1 MGKIHFRSADRADR
15 DSLISLAEESPGAP
29 RWTLATWEQVQDS
42 AAKGERNVLIAA
54 SEEGIVG
61 FGVVGVAGDV
71 AEIESLVVVEAA
83 RRQGIGRR
91 LCEELMRWARMRGSR
106 RAVLEVRVSNDAAR
120 ALYESLSF
128 REVAVRK
135 GYYREPEEDGLMMAR
150 EL

>member
-1 MGKIHFRSADRADR
+1 MGKVHFRSADRADR
-15 DSLISLAEESPGAP
+15 DSLVSLAEESPGAP
-29 RWTLATWEQVQDS
+29 RWTLTTWEQVLDS
-42 AAKGERNVLIAA
+42 ATEGERNVLIAV

-61 FGVVGVAGDV
+61 FGVVGTAGDA
-71 AEIESLVVVEAA
+71 AEIESLAVAETV
-83 RRQGIGRR
+83 RRQGIGCR

-106 RAVLEVRVSNDAAR
+106 RAVLEVRISNHAAR

-128 REVAVRK
+128 REIAVRK

>member
-29 RWTLATWEQVQDS
+29 RWTLTTWEQVLES
-42 AAKGERNVLIAA
+42 AAKGERNVLIAV

-61 FGVVGVAGDV
+61 FGVVGVAGEA

-91 LCEELMRWARMRGSR
+91 LCEELMRWARTHASR
-106 RAVLEVRVSNDAAR
+106 RAVLEVRVSNRAAR
-120 ALYESLSF
+120 ALYKSLGF
-128 REVAVRK
+128 REIAVRRA
-135 GYYREPEEDGLMMAR
+135 YYREPEEDGLMMAR